1 MDLGIIALLAFASS
15 AQVAVARTILI
26 PEVTIAMVTSA
37 HIDFLVDTNIFK
49 LHDRPRNRRAMFTCC
64 LVLGSFIGAIA
75 CLRMGAAFTLYISAL
90 GHLIVSIA
98 FLFNR
103 EAVAL
108 VEESI
113 DLEYWSPSPELFLPT
128 NMPLSKLSLSD

>member
-1 MDLGIIALLAFASS
+1 
-15 AQVAVARTILI
+15 
-26 PEVTIAMVTSA
+26 MVTSA
-37 HIDFLVDTNIFK
+37 YIDFLVDPNIFK
-49 LHDRPRNRRAMFTCC
+49 LHDRPRNRRAMFICC
-64 LVLGSFIGAIA
+64 LVPGSFIGAIA

-113 DLEYWSPSPELFLPT
+113 DLGYWSTSPELSLPKII
-128 NMPLSKLSLSD
+128 PLSKLRLSD